1 MKNGYV
7 LSESFLHLLLW
18 LIFRQSYPN
27 FINIRTAYASKIWTQ
42 LTKNL
47 LTKYKH
53 KKNSESTYN
62 GYGGTDFMKFR
73 PCIDIHNGKV
83 KTDRRWKPYGR
94 TRIQASENFVSEQDA
109 SFYAELYKKAG
120 IKGGHVILLNG
131 HDSPYYESTK
141 EQAILALHTYP
152 GGLQIGGGVNPE
164 NAGEY
169 LSAGASHVI
178 VTSYVFKDGRISWEN
193 LNKMKETVGKE
204 KLVLDLSCRRKD
216 GKYYIVTD
224 RWQKFTD
231 VTMTLDIMKEL
242 GSYCNEFLVHAV
254 DVEGK
259 ARGVETEL
267 ASLLGEYKGNPVT
280 YAGGV
285 GSMKDIEDLR
295 KYGKD
300 RLDVTV
306 GSALDLFGGNISFS
320 ELIKL

>member
-1 MKNGYV
+1 
-7 LSESFLHLLLW
+7 
-18 LIFRQSYPN
+18 
-27 FINIRTAYASKIWTQ
+27 
-42 LTKNL
+42 
-47 LTKYKH
+47 
-53 KKNSESTYN
+53 
-62 GYGGTDFMKFR
+62 MKFR

-83 KTDRRWKPYGR
+83 KQIVGGSLTDVQD
-94 TRIQASENFVSEQDA
+94 QASENFVSEQDA

-231 VTMTLDIMKEL
+231 VTMTLDIMKQA
-242 GSYCNEFLVHAV
+242 YN
-254 DVEGK
+254 DGK
-259 ARGVETEL
+259 KYTKIQYASNDLMNQIMEQLKGDLSQQMMEYMQAQSGQEPKETRWEYQP
-267 ASLLGEYKGNPVT
+267 ASSV
-280 YAGGV
+280 
-285 GSMKDIEDLR
+285 
-295 KYGKD
+295 
-300 RLDVTV
+300 
-306 GSALDLFGGNISFS
+306 
-320 ELIKL
+320 LIVYWE

>member
-1 MKNGYV
+1 M
-7 LSESFLHLLLW
+7 
-18 LIFRQSYPN
+18 R
-27 FINIRTAYASKIWTQ
+27 
-42 LTKNL
+42 
-47 LTKYKH
+47 
-53 KKNSESTYN
+53 
-62 GYGGTDFMKFR
+62 FR

-83 KTDRRWKPYGR
+83 KQIVGGSLQDQGD
-94 TRIQASENFVSEQDA
+94 QAQENYVAEQDA
-109 SFYAELYKKAG
+109 PFFARLYQSRG
-120 IKGGHVILLNG
+120 IRGGHIILLNPAT
-131 HDSPYYESTK
+131 SPYYEPTSQ
-141 EQAILALHTYP
+141 QAIAALKAYP
-152 GGLQIGGGVNPE
+152 GGMQIGGGIRE
-164 NAGEY
+164 DNAESF
-169 LSAGASHVI
+169 LDAGASHVI

-193 LNKMKETVGKE
+193 LKRMKETVGKE

-242 GSYCNEFLVHAV
+242 GSYCDEFLVHAV

-267 ASLLGEYKGNPVT
+267 ASLLGEYKGNSVT